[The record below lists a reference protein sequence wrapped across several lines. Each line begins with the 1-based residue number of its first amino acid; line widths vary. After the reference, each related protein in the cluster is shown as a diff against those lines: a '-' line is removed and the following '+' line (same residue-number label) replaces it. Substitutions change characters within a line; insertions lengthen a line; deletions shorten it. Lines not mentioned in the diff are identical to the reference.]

1 MRASAAAH
9 IRVRTTPPTRSPSRR
24 SSPGACPSLRS
35 QRWSQRRSARLTE
48 HLRGTSTSSSK
59 RMRRHAR
66 SQNGSS
72 QPHERAMNVALANA
86 GLAFLILLHEA
97 GHFFV
102 ARAVGMNPRKFYLG
116 FPPALVRVRR
126 KGIEYGIGAIPLGG
140 YVKIPG
146 MHRPA
151 PSDLDVQFGPALAEQ
166 PRIFPKVTR
175 VKRELELSD
184 FAAARGELSPLEQS
198 VAEAEL
204 SPAAARAARR
214 GLTELRDGLSDDA
227 YWRQRTWKRVA
238 VIFAGP
244 GMNILVA
251 FVLVAVAYSL
261 GVPGNPT
268 PTVKRV
274 EPGKPAAQI
283 GLRPGD
289 QIYSIN
295 SRSTVTFAEVRSA
308 IEGSHGRPLSVVV
321 WRNGKTHRL
330 KKVRPVKSGGRYIL
344 GFEPETKDERYG
356 FGGAVSHSLHDNWR
370 AVRLTVTAL
379 PRLVER
385 SGRRQVTGPVGI
397 VQVSSEAAG
406 FSFPVFLEILGV
418 LSISLALL
426 NLLPLLPLD
435 GGHILFSLVEG
446 VRRRAV
452 GREIYERV
460 SVVGIALFLI
470 LLFIGLS
477 NDINRLHGG

>member
-1 MRASAAAH
+1 
-9 IRVRTTPPTRSPSRR
+9 
-24 SSPGACPSLRS
+24 
-35 QRWSQRRSARLTE
+35 
-48 HLRGTSTSSSK
+48 
-59 RMRRHAR
+59 
-66 SQNGSS
+66 
-72 QPHERAMNVALANA
+72 MNVLIAIA
-86 GLAFLILLHEA
+86 GLAVLILLHEA

-151 PSDLDVQFGPALAEQ
+151 PSDLDVQFGPAVSEE
-166 PRIFPKVTR
+166 PRIFPKVAR
-175 VKRELELSD
+175 VKRALEHADFSSARDELPALEEVVD
-184 FAAARGELSPLEQS
+184 ETELSPT
-198 VAEAEL
+198 
-204 SPAAARAARR
+204 AARASRR
-214 GLTELRDGLSDDA
+214 GLGELKDALSDDA

-244 GMNILVA
+244 GMNIVIA
-251 FVLVAVAYSL
+251 IVLVTVSYLL
-261 GVPGNPT
+261 GVPGDPT
-268 PTVKRV
+268 PVVKKL
-274 EPGKPAAQI
+274 EPGKPAAAM

-289 QIYSIN
+289 EIFSVNDRQIY
-295 SRSTVTFAEVRSA
+295 TFDDVRRA
-308 IEGSHGRPLSVVV
+308 IADSKGRPLRVVV
-321 WRNGKTHRL
+321 LRNGHNLTLPTVK
-330 KKVRPVKSGGRYIL
+330 PVKVNGRYIL
-344 GFEPETKDERYG
+344 GFFPQTKNQRYG
-356 FGGAVSHSLHDNWR
+356 LGGALERSLGDNWR
-370 AVRLTVTAL
+370 TARLTVTAL
-379 PRLVER
+379 PKLVER
-385 SGRRQVTGPVGI
+385 SGRKEVSGPVGI
-397 VQVSSEAAG
+397 VEVSSEAAG

-460 SVVGIALFLI
+460 SVIGIAFFLV